1 MKNICIVSE
10 CQQILGVG
18 GTETVSYLLKEELK
32 KNGYFVWSAFFI
44 PKTEIT
50 ETDLLFP
57 KGLDYICSSEN
68 ETFLVNT
75 VNEKHIDVIMLQG
88 AISENILTL
97 CTNAKRRTNAKLI
110 YTNHFSPFMRV
121 KDYDDYKERVL
132 QNTKS
137 PILAFIKN
145 LYFEIKRRKH
155 LNNSLK
161 YTKEHFLQYNI
172 QQIDAF
178 VSLNDIHTQ
187 FLQTIYPKQF
197 HDRFHTISNPIC
209 LEEKGEDI
217 KKENIILFVGRL
229 TFQKR
234 LDRLL
239 LIWKDL
245 QDEYQDWKVIVVGD
259 GEYAN
264 EYKIIAKQQQL
275 KNIEFVGQ
283 QPSEKYFKKSKIIC
297 MTSSHESFGM
307 VLIEGQMYGCTPIL
321 YNSFEAATDI
331 VQNEH
336 NGLLIT
342 PFKKKEYTKA
352 LRRLI
357 TNETLREKLAT
368 NSKESVRKFDIT
380 VIIKQWITLIE
391 TL

>member
-18 GTETVSYLLKEELK
+18 GTETVSYLLKEELR
-32 KNGYFVWSAFFI
+32 KNGYNVWSAFFV
-44 PKTEIT
+44 PKAAIAEN
-50 ETDLLFP
+50 DLLFP
-57 KGLDYICSSEN
+57 KGLDNICSDEN
-68 ETFLVNT
+68 ERFLVSTANK
-75 VNEKHIDVIMLQG
+75 KHIDIIMLQG
-88 AISENILTL
+88 TISDGILTL
-97 CTNAKRRTNAKLI
+97 CTNVKTRTKVKLI

-132 QNTKS
+132 QNTKN

-145 LYFEIKRRKH
+145 LYFEIKRGKY
-155 LNNSLK
+155 LSKSLK
-161 YTKEHFLQYNI
+161 YTKELFLQYNI

-178 VSLNDIHTQ
+178 VSLNEKHTQ

-197 HDRFHTISNPIC
+197 NDRFHTISNPIC
-209 LEEKGEDI
+209 IEEKEEGI

-245 QDEYQDWKVIVVGD
+245 QNEYPNWKVIVVGD

-264 EYKIIAKQQQL
+264 EYKIIAKKLQL

-331 VQNEH
+331 VQNEY

-352 LRRLI
+352 LKRLI
-357 TNETLREKLAT
+357 INERLREELAT
-368 NSKESVRKFDIT
+368 NSKESVKKFDIT
-380 VIIKQWITLIE
+380 VIIKQWIALIE